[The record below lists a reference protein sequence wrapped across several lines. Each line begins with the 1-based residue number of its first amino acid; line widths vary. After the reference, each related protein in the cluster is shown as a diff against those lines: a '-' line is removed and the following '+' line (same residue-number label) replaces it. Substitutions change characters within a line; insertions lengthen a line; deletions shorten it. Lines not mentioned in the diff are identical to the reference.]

1 MTVCKK
7 FRDGAELHM
16 VVAMSDDQLFQNWY
30 SVIEDDAGIQR
41 PSSTAGYFDSL
52 DQAVAMMKKHR
63 PNAKEVFTMT
73 KQIKKDE
80 GIRLADGRMATL
92 SAAQLP
98 DGKFEV
104 MLFTNG
110 PEMEEVDSIQCEYEE
125 TALAHFERLK
135 KYYHTPELKGR
146 YKKLAE
152 DLKEAKAYG
161 LDPAGVGCSVWTS
174 FTKCCFIFS
183 IPGVGQGFRRTK
195 AAEAMH
201 DFLEERG
208 YDAGM
213 YYQMD

>member
-16 VVAMSDDQLFQNWY
+16 VVAMSDDRLFQNWY
-30 SVIEDDAGIQR
+30 SVIEDDAGIQH

-135 KYYHTPELKGR
+135 KYYHMTGPGSESQQPCREWVERIVDDVKNELSPFYPIPVFMKGNLRKVWGRDLIQEFPE
-146 YKKLAE
+146 KL
-152 DLKEAKAYG
+152 EA
-161 LDPAGVGCSVWTS
+161 
-174 FTKCCFIFS
+174 
-183 IPGVGQGFRRTK
+183 QG
-195 AAEAMH
+195 
-201 DFLEERG
+201 
-208 YDAGM
+208 
-213 YYQMD
+213 

>member
-1 MTVCKK
+1 MTIFKK
-7 FRDGAELHM
+7 FEDGAELHM

-52 DQAVAMMKKHR
+52 DQAAAMMKKHR

-104 MLFTNG
+104 MLFANG

-125 TALAHFERLK
+125 TAMVQEAGGGPERSQ
-135 KYYHTPELKGR
+135 
-146 YKKLAE
+146 
-152 DLKEAKAYG
+152 G
-161 LDPAGVGCSVWTS
+161 LRTGA
-174 FTKCCFIFS
+174 
-183 IPGVGQGFRRTK
+183 RRK
-195 AAEAMH
+195 
-201 DFLEERG
+201 R
-208 YDAGM
+208 
-213 YYQMD
+213 

>member
-1 MTVCKK
+1 
-7 FRDGAELHM
+7 M
-16 VVAMSDDQLFQNWY
+16 VVAMSDDRLFQNWY
-30 SVIEDDAGIQR
+30 SVIEDDAGIQH

-110 PEMEEVDSIQCEYEE
+110 PEMEEVDSIQCEYPYEE
-125 TALAHFERLK
+125 DGDP
-135 KYYHTPELKGR
+135 YGSPEGG
-146 YKKLAE
+146 E
-152 DLKEAKAYG
+152 DEG
-161 LDPAGVGCSVWTS
+161 
-174 FTKCCFIFS
+174 
-183 IPGVGQGFRRTK
+183 
-195 AAEAMH
+195 
-201 DFLEERG
+201 
-208 YDAGM
+208 
-213 YYQMD
+213 